1 MILFCKQ
8 SNFDFKGRLPQ
19 IANLQMSERVLQWL
33 AAKMQDCNIK
43 TFSQET
49 LKPLQIAGLRPHLQ
63 YLSRI
68 LLKLF
73 LLFIVSHHSW
83 WLYTWTW
90 TAGWF
95 WRRFGFLLK
104 KKINTTLNCFT
115 ECHNR
120 FVDSNF
126 HDSLNSASESRSTY
140 YSTSHN
146 YNKILKSDWLSTV
159 LTSALIGQYAS
170 CLSIWTVCIVACV
183 HFKGFFTANKNSQN
197 FLCFNLKKPKISH

>member
-1 MILFCKQ
+1 MISSKDARLQYQDIFTG
-8 SNFDFKGRLPQ
+8 NLIFDCRLKTH
-19 IANLQMSERVLQWL
+19 NL
-33 AAKMQDCNIK
+33 
-43 TFSQET
+43 
-49 LKPLQIAGLRPHLQ
+49 H

-68 LLKLF
+68 LLNLF

-90 TAGWF
+90 TVGLF

-104 KKINTTLNCFT
+104 KKINATLNCFT
-115 ECHNR
+115 EYHNR